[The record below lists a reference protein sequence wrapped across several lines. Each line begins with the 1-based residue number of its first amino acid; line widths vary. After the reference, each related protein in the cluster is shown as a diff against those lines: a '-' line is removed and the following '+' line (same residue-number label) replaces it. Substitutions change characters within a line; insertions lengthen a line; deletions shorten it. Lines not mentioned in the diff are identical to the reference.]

1 MKDTDEKNKPHTRH
15 FSHGCHLVEGEMNH
29 GMEDYVF
36 AQHRKLNGY
45 DLGLYAIFDGHS
57 GRDVAKYLQSHLFE
71 NILSEVHTLVII
83 GIFQS
88 RDYYSRCEF
97 EFDFLIVHE

>member
-1 MKDTDEKNKPHTRH
+1 M
-15 FSHGCHLVEGEMNH
+15 EGEMNH

-45 DLGLYAIFDGHS
+45 DLGLYAIFDGHA

-71 NILSEVHTLVII
+71 SILSEVHILII
-83 GIFQS
+83 G
-88 RDYYSRCEF
+88 R
-97 EFDFLIVHE
+97 